1 MKRSRSAADWLG
13 MDPEVRDLSLRVGRL
28 IELQALLA
36 ASVESGGIE
45 VLSLE
50 DGTLAVATAN
60 ASEAARLRQRE
71 PSVVAALRRRGAAVE
86 RLRIRT
92 RRSSANAQAATP
104 GAPRAPIPVTAIDSL
119 ARLGSDLP
127 QGTLRE
133 ALASLV
139 ARRR

>member
-13 MDPEVRDLSLRVGRL
+13 MDPEVRDLRLRVGRL

-92 RRSSANAQAATP
+92 RRSSTNAQAAIP

-127 QGTLRE
+127 EGTLRE